1 MDAINGAKTLV
12 FALCIH
18 CIGVYDKMINR
29 NDTKNKG
36 KLMKNIIVKV
46 LKNSIAE
53 ELEIEPGDE
62 LLTVNNSIIKDYID
76 YKYQISDDLVYFEIK
91 KKDGEIWELEIEKE
105 YDEDIGIVFENPLMD
120 NIKVCSNKCIFCFI
134 DQMPKGM
141 RKTLY
146 VKDDDTRLSFLYG
159 NFITLTNLS
168 DDEIDRIINYRISPV
183 KVSVHTT
190 DPELRKY
197 MMGNDKDM
205 DILVYLKKLIDANIT
220 VDCQIV
226 LVRDVNDK
234 EQLSKT
240 INELSSLHPGLRSV
254 AVVPVGITKHRE
266 KLTEL
271 KSFDKE
277 SAKDVVAQVTKLQ
290 ETFLRKLGTRFIF
303 TADEFYIL
311 GEYEL
316 PPYEEYEDF
325 DQLENGIGMCRLF
338 KSRVEEKIKNL
349 RYIKVLKDEVTF
361 VTGVAAYDLMVELS
375 EKIMSK
381 INVKINVVKIINNY
395 FGDKIT
401 VSGLITGKDIIE
413 QLKGKNYKNLILP
426 RNMINDNHVMLDD
439 MVIENLERELNTKAE
454 ICDVEADAL
463 LSLIVK

>member
-1 MDAINGAKTLV
+1 
-12 FALCIH
+12 
-18 CIGVYDKMINR
+18 
-29 NDTKNKG
+29 
-36 KLMKNIIVKV
+36 MKNIIVKV

-76 YKYQISDDLVYFEIK
+76 YKYQISDDLVYFQIK
-91 KKDGEIWELEIEKE
+91 KKNEEIWELEIEKE

-168 DDEIDRIINYRISPV
+168 NDEIDRIIKYRISPI

-190 DPELRKY
+190 DSELRKY

-205 DILVYLKKLIDANIT
+205 DILEYLKKLIDANIT

-226 LVRDVNDK
+226 LVRDVNDGA
-234 EQLSKT
+234 QLTKT
-240 INELSSLHPGLRSV
+240 INDLSSLHPGLRSV
-254 AVVPVGITKHRE
+254 AVVPVGLTKHRE

-271 KSFDKE
+271 KPFDKE
-277 SAKDVVAQVTKLQ
+277 SAEEVVNQVTKLQ
-290 ETFLRKLGTRFIF
+290 KILRRKLGTRFIF
-303 TADEFYIL
+303 IADEFYIL
-311 GEYEL
+311 SEYDF
-316 PPYEEYEDF
+316 PSYEEYEDF

-338 KSRVEEKIKNL
+338 KNRVEEEIKNCS
-349 RYIKVLKDEVTF
+349 YNKVLKDEVTF
-361 VTGVAAYDLMVELS
+361 VTGVAAYELMVELAD
-375 EKIMSK
+375 KIMSI

-395 FGDKIT
+395 FGEKIT
-401 VSGLITGKDIIE
+401 VSGLITGKDIIH

-426 RNMINDNHVMLDD
+426 NNMINDNSVMLDD
-439 MVIENLERELNTKAE
+439 MVIEDLERELNTKAE
-454 ICDVEADAL
+454 IYDAEAASL

>member
-1 MDAINGAKTLV
+1 
-12 FALCIH
+12 
-18 CIGVYDKMINR
+18 
-29 NDTKNKG
+29 
-36 KLMKNIIVKV
+36 MKNLIVKV

-62 LLTVNNSIIKDYID
+62 LLTVNNSTIKDYID
-76 YKYQISDDLVYFEIK
+76 YKYQISDELIYFEIK

-146 VKDDDTRLSFLYG
+146 LKDDDTRLSFLYG

-168 DDEIDRIINYRISPV
+168 HDEIDRIIKYRISPI

-190 DPELRKY
+190 DSELRKY
-197 MMGNDKDM
+197 MMGNDKDI
-205 DILVYLKKLIDANIT
+205 DILVYLKKLIDAHIT

-234 EQLSKT
+234 EQLTKT
-240 INELSSLHPGLRSV
+240 ITDLSTLHPGLRSV
-254 AVVPVGITKHRE
+254 AVVPVGLTKHRE
-266 KLTEL
+266 KLTPL
-271 KSFDKE
+271 KPFDKE
-277 SAKDVVAQVTKLQ
+277 SATDVVKQVTKLQ
-290 ETFLRKLGTRFIF
+290 KNLLKSLGTRFIF
-303 TADEFYIL
+303 IADEFYIQS
-311 GEYEL
+311 GYDFPYYED
-316 PPYEEYEDF
+316 YEDF

-338 KSRVEEKIKNL
+338 KTQVEEAVKNIKYKNIL
-349 RYIKVLKDEVTF
+349 NDEITF
-361 VTGVAAYDLMVELS
+361 VTGAAAYELMVEIS
-375 EKIMSK
+375 DIIMQK
-381 INVKINVVKIINNY
+381 INVKVNIVKIINNY
-395 FGDKIT
+395 FGDRIT
-401 VSGLITGKDIIE
+401 VSGLTTGKDIIE

-426 RNMINDNHVMLDD
+426 RNMINDNLVMLDD
-439 MVIENLERELNTKAE
+439 MVIEDLERELNTKVE
-454 ICDVEADAL
+454 VCDVDGDTL